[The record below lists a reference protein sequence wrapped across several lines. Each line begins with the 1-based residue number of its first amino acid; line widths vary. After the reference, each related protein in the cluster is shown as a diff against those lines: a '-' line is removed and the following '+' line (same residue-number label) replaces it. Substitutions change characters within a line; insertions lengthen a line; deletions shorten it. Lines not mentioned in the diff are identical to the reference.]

1 MCPYWYR
8 NFSPQAQDKLRN
20 LPALEKLGLQFAF
33 KIEAACILT
42 HLIMAICSLLF
53 WIAGV
58 QAGLLFRTLRSLPQV
73 KTEGAIK
80 RDMGW
85 GECVSWCFLSVSEWL
100 PLWNRRR
107 NGKWSC
113 VKIKGRK
120 RKQGWNL
127 SWLRRN
133 KSFKIMT
140 LRTFLAVRWLRLPL
154 PLGGGE
160 HRGGGGWGGA
170 GSIPGGGPTTSRGVC
185 SGK

>member
-33 KIEAACILT
+33 KIKAACTLT

-58 QAGLLFRTLRSLPQV
+58 QAGLLFRTLPSLPQA

-100 PLWNRRR
+100 PLWNRR

-127 SWLRRN
+127 SWLRRS
-133 KSFKIMT
+133 KSFH
-140 LRTFLAVRWLRLPL
+140 
-154 PLGGGE
+154 LGKRSKRSTVGVGV
-160 HRGGGGWGGA
+160 GVVQV
-170 GSIPGGGPTTSRGVC
+170 SIPGGGPKTSQEVC